1 MREKAQSK
9 KCPKLDVTK
18 DVRSLKLLSQGMF
31 SGLRKI
37 LLFSFKFIFLEKLKT
52 FFKNKHL

>member
-1 MREKAQSK
+1 MREKALSK
-9 KCPKLDVTK
+9 KCPQLDVTK
-18 DVRSLKLLSQGMF
+18 DVRSLKLLSQVMF

-52 FFKNKHL
+52 IFK